1 MTHCRVKV
9 PLITTSHL
17 QRRRRVKLLG
27 CCLWHPC
34 DVAPMHVNVAP
45 MIAGI
50 EKLVSAFRA
59 AHPGYALVEDA
70 AVENGW
76 LNRGGGSVSGKG

>member
-1 MTHCRVKV
+1 
-9 PLITTSHL
+9 
-17 QRRRRVKLLG
+17 
-27 CCLWHPC
+27 
-34 DVAPMHVNVAP
+34 MHVNVAP